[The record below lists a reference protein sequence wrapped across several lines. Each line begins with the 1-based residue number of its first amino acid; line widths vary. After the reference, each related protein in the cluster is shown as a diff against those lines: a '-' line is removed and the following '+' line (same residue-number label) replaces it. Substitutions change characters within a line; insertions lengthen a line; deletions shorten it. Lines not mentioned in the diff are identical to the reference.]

1 MHKTMAWVGL
11 LVIAM
16 SSSANGSCQAKYTVS
31 KQLSNINF
39 TITKIFFNEQG
50 GFRDY
55 SGEICF
61 DSKHPERSSVR
72 ITVQTA
78 SIDTRNDTRDQEL
91 RSDDFFD
98 VAKYPTISFVSTSIA
113 VEGPDLLR
121 VSGNFS
127 LHGTTKSITVPVHLL
142 GTRTMKDFG
151 TFVGFDTE
159 FVIDRTVFGVNG
171 TRWSGGSLILSKD
184 VNVHLAIGATTER

>member
-1 MHKTMAWVGL
+1 MVSASL
-11 LVIAM
+11 LMIAI
-16 SSSANGSCQAKYTVS
+16 SSSAQESCVAKYSLS
-31 KQLSNINF
+31 KQLSNVNF
-39 TITKIFFNEQG
+39 TITKIVFTEQG

-61 DSKHPERSSVR
+61 DSVHPERSSVR

-98 VAKYPTISFVSTSIA
+98 VSRYATMSFVSTSVSA
-113 VEGPDLLR
+113 QSPDLLE
-121 VSGNFS
+121 VTGDFS
-127 LHGTTKSITVPVHLL
+127 LHGRTKSITVPVHLL
-142 GTRTMKDFG
+142 GTRTMKGFG

-159 FVIDRTVFGVNG
+159 FVIDRTQFGVDG
-171 TRWSGGSLILSKD
+171 SRWSGGSLILSKD
-184 VNVHLAIGATTER
+184 VNVHLAIGAIAEH